1 MKRYVLDS
9 YALIAYFEGEEGAET
24 VAGIFKDA
32 LADKAEVF
40 LCVVNWGE
48 MYYIALREGGDDK
61 AELYRSTLVK
71 YPMTIIE
78 ANKELTL
85 HAARYKAFH
94 RISYADAYAAALT
107 KLRKAEL
114 VTGDKEFKPLE
125 KEITV
130 RWIV

>member
-9 YALIAYFEGEEGAET
+9 YALIAYFEAEEGAET

-71 YPMTIIE
+71 YPITIIE

-85 HAARYKAFH
+85 QAAGYKAFH
-94 RISYADAYAAALT
+94 KISYADAYAAALA

-125 KEITV
+125 KEITMH
-130 RWIV
+130 WIK

>member
-9 YALIAYFEGEEGAET
+9 YALIAYFEGEKGAET

-48 MYYIALREGGDDK
+48 MYYIALREGGADK
-61 AELYRSTLVK
+61 AELYKLTLAK
-71 YPMTIIE
+71 YPITVVE
-78 ANKELTL
+78 ANKELTIQ
-85 HAARYKAFH
+85 AARYKVFH
-94 RISYADAYAAALT
+94 RISYADAYATALA
-107 KLRKAEL
+107 KLRKAGL
-114 VTGDKEFKPLE
+114 VTDDKEFKPLE

>member
-1 MKRYVLDS
+1 MKRYILDS
-9 YALIAYFEGEEGAET
+9 YALIAYFEGEKGAET

-40 LCVVNWGE
+40 VCVVNWGE
-48 MYYIALREGGDDK
+48 MYHIALREGGEDR
-61 AELYRSTLVK
+61 AELYKSTLAK
-71 YPMTIIE
+71 YPITIIE

-94 RISYADAYAAALT
+94 RISYADAYATALA
-107 KLRKAEL
+107 KLRKAGL
-114 VTGDKEFKPLE
+114 VTDDKEFKPLE

-130 RWIV
+130 HWIV

>member
-9 YALIAYFEGEEGAET
+9 YAHMAYFEGEEGAET

-32 LADKAEVF
+32 LEDKAEVF

-61 AELYRSTLVK
+61 AELYRLTLVK
-71 YPMTIIE
+71 YPITIIE

-85 HAARYKAFH
+85 QAARYKAFH
-94 RISYADAYAAALT
+94 RISYADAYATALT

-114 VTGDKEFKPLE
+114 VTGDKEFKSLE
-125 KEITV
+125 KEITIN
-130 RWIV
+130 WIQ

>member
-9 YALIAYFEGEEGAET
+9 YALIAYFEGEKGAKA

-32 LADKAEVF
+32 LADKAEEF

-61 AELYRSTLVK
+61 AELYRSTLAK
-71 YPMTIIE
+71 YPITIIE

-85 HAARYKAFH
+85 QAARYKAFQK
-94 RISYADAYAAALT
+94 ISYADAYAAALA

-114 VTGDKEFKPLE
+114 VTGDKEFKPLDR
-125 KEITV
+125 KSV
-130 RWIV
+130 V